1 MDRNPSGPGRDVR
14 SDGSDCQRTAYRGR
28 KAMAVAH
35 YLAPIVVFICA
46 STPSPSQGAEDVPSI
61 FNLSEVS
68 NDGRIIHNRVTFDC
82 TPESRHSVSCL
93 LIQQDIREPT
103 PPSKDEIDKMIAQ
116 LGDPLD
122 MCKQLTAPL
131 GRGEPNHERLFM
143 ERARNACAK
152 KDRTELV
159 AAFRDRAEIEGQT
172 CTLLTFVQKHT
183 FEKINNDTWISYP
196 DHQGI
201 CDNVSVTRTLRR
213 DPKFHSGWNYTE
225 STVAGPPPAVA
236 PTVCKASSETV
247 SFTWRKAVTAYE
259 TTCRYLTM

>member
-1 MDRNPSGPGRDVR
+1 
-14 SDGSDCQRTAYRGR
+14 
-28 KAMAVAH
+28 MAVAH

-159 AAFRDRAEIEGQT
+159 AAFRDRIECPPVASRGSI
-172 CTLLTFVQKHT
+172 LSTFRGGRLGR
-183 FEKINNDTWISYP
+183 INS
-196 DHQGI
+196 
-201 CDNVSVTRTLRR
+201 
-213 DPKFHSGWNYTE
+213 SGRWFPETACG
-225 STVAGPPPAVA
+225 STGG
-236 PTVCKASSETV
+236 
-247 SFTWRKAVTAYE
+247 
-259 TTCRYLTM
+259 